1 MSEQQPQ
8 LTQFQQKVQA
18 RMQEAAMQVELQ
30 ESKQRFENQLANIHE
45 RAVMFCTKYGQ
56 EDWRTQLMVTFLDV
70 LYLVQDSM
78 EIIESMV
85 DVVKC
90 IGEVTNFMNDTI
102 NIFNQIMTS
111 GIKQSPGLFG
121 NLRAKIRAHRYSK
134 AMTRSM
140 KTMITYMGSMIGVSM
155 NMGTSM
161 QKMSIRMR
169 EQMAKQ
175 QTRAGKKGITPP
187 GGFSGSRAMDSV
199 LATATERNGGVAPS
213 SGVVSAAGGSS
224 TVGAGSGDISDI
236 I

>member
-1 MSEQQPQ
+1 MSDQQQPQ
-8 LTQFQQKVQA
+8 LTEFQQKVKA
-18 RMQEAAMQVELQ
+18 RMEEAAMQVELQ

-45 RAVMFCTKYGQ
+45 RAVNFCTKYGQ

-102 NIFNQIMTS
+102 NIFNQIMSS

-161 QKMSIRMR
+161 QKMSTQNIW
-169 EQMAKQ
+169 
-175 QTRAGKKGITPP
+175 
-187 GGFSGSRAMDSV
+187 
-199 LATATERNGGVAPS
+199 L
-213 SGVVSAAGGSS
+213 
-224 TVGAGSGDISDI
+224 
-236 I
+236 